1 MARTPMER
9 QSAMKEVLFEEK
21 RRLWADL
28 RMELFREQEKLNTQF
43 EIPQDTGDMGMMD
56 LLADTGLA
64 VSGILREKLS
74 RMEEAVRKLEE
85 GSYGICE
92 DCGEDIPVDRLRV
105 EPFAICCVKCQ
116 EKREGPSYPPGAK
129 I

>member
-1 MARTPMER
+1 VARTPMER

>member
-1 MARTPMER
+1 MARTHKER
-9 QSAMKEVLFEEK
+9 QTVMKEILLEEK
-21 RRLWADL
+21 RKLWGDL
-28 RMELFREQEKLNTQF
+28 RMEIFREQEKLNTQF
-43 EIPQDTGDMGMMD
+43 EIPQDTGDMGMID

-74 RMEEAVRKLEE
+74 RMDVAERKLEE

-92 DCGEDIPVDRLRV
+92 DCGEEIAVERLRV
-105 EPFAICCVKCQ
+105 QPFAICCVKCQ

-129 I
+129 L

>member
-1 MARTPMER
+1 
-9 QSAMKEVLFEEK
+9 MKEILLEEK
-21 RRLWADL
+21 RKLWGDL
-28 RMELFREQEKLNTQF
+28 RMEIFREQEKLNTQF
-43 EIPQDTGDMGMMD
+43 EIPQDTGDMGMID

-74 RMEEAVRKLEE
+74 RMDVAERKLEE

-92 DCGEDIPVDRLRV
+92 DCGEEIAVERLSV
-105 EPFAICCVKCQ
+105 QPFAICCVKCQ

-129 I
+129 L